1 MIMLTDAAKE
11 LPEAPRIQDVAEI
24 LADRLSTVPDA
35 RRQAAE

>member
-1 MIMLTDAAKE
+1 MLMLTDAAKE

-35 RRQAAE
+35 RGQGTG